1 MTPVVDYLANR
12 SDVDMSKLAQLGI
25 SFGAQLAPIAASREP
40 RFAALLSV
48 DGLASIRDAFSV
60 RCLSRLGRSYLAN
73 SNTGQL
79 SQLDASALCLW

>member
-40 RFAALLSV
+40 RFSALLSV

-60 RCLSRLGRSYLAN
+60 RRLSRIGLELLADRIA
-73 SNTGQL
+73 GQL
-79 SQLDASALCLW
+79 SQLDASAVCIW